1 MRKVT
6 RSRKYKKRVSKKNKT
21 RRNKKVRRV
30 NRRKLRGGTNHLG
43 EIFLEIVKNKKE
55 GANDEKIAQL
65 KEEFRTA
72 INDDVKFDKVMELLD
87 YYEYLKRD
95 YESELEANEA
105 RDKKDSQGSWMA
117 QQDYAK
123 FLVELED
130 DYGIEIDL

>member
-1 MRKVT
+1 
-6 RSRKYKKRVSKKNKT
+6 
-21 RRNKKVRRV
+21 
-30 NRRKLRGGTNHLG
+30 
-43 EIFLEIVKNKKE
+43 
-55 GANDEKIAQL
+55 
-65 KEEFRTA
+65 
-72 INDDVKFDKVMELLD
+72 MELLD

-123 FLVELED
+123 FLLELED